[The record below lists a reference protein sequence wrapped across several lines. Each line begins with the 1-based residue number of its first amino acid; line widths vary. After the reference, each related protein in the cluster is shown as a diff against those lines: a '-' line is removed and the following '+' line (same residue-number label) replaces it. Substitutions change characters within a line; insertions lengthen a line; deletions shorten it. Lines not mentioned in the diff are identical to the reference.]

1 MKYFVSFLSGALVGA
16 IVALLMAPASGE
28 ELRAQIGE
36 RAEAELKKAETEW
49 NRALTELN
57 VKLED
62 VRHDLKTLAQRSEAP
77 EIAEAEAEAEPVA

>member
-16 IVALLMAPASGE
+16 IVALLMAPSSGE

-36 RAEAELKKAETEW
+36 RAEAELKRAETEW
-49 NRALTELN
+49 KRALTELN

-62 VRHDLKTLAQRSEAP
+62 VRHEVNTLVQRSEAP
-77 EIAEAEAEAEPVA
+77 EVAEAEAEVEPVA

>member
-16 IVALLMAPASGE
+16 IVALLMAPSSGE

-36 RAEAELKKAETEW
+36 RAEVELKRAETEW
-49 NRALTELN
+49 KRALTELN

-62 VRHDLKTLAQRSEAP
+62 VRHEVNTLVQRSEEP
-77 EIAEAEAEAEPVA
+77 DVAEVEVEVEPLA

>member
-16 IVALLMAPASGE
+16 IAALLMAPSSGE

-36 RAEAELKKAETEW
+36 RAEAELKRAETEW

-62 VRHDLKTLAQRSEAP
+62 VRQELTTLAQRSEAP
-77 EIAEAEAEAEPVA
+77 DAEEVEAEVEPVA

>member
-16 IVALLMAPASGE
+16 IVALLMAPSSGE

-36 RAEAELKKAETEW
+36 RAEAELARAETEW

-62 VRHDLKTLAQRSEAP
+62 VRHEVHTLVQRSEEPDA
-77 EIAEAEAEAEPVA
+77 AEVDVEAEPVA

>member
-16 IVALLMAPASGE
+16 IVALLMAPSSGE

-36 RAEAELKKAETEW
+36 RAEAELKRAETEW
-49 NRALTELN
+49 KRALAELN

-62 VRHDLKTLAQRSEAP
+62 VRHEVHTLVQSSEAP
-77 EIAEAEAEAEPVA
+77 EATEAEAEVEPVA

>member
-16 IVALLMAPASGE
+16 IVALLMAPSSGE

-36 RAEAELKKAETEW
+36 RAEAELKRAETEW

-62 VRHDLKTLAQRSEAP
+62 VRHEVHTLIQRSEAP
-77 EIAEAEAEAEPVA
+77 EVAEVEAEAEPAA